1 MLFGKIKFSYR
12 AVKELR
18 KRIWRPFY
26 LLASFVSVVGA
37 CDMSGLEGKIVLLTG
52 ASSGIGAEA
61 AQHFARLKG
70 PPFTSG

>member
-1 MLFGKIKFSYR
+1 MLLKNSEKEFGDHFT
-12 AVKELR
+12 
-18 KRIWRPFY
+18 Y